1 MFAVHRKDTNKRA
14 RNTKLASVFFIE
26 HVEFTAANR
35 HTIQSRLA
43 IHIKESKKRR
53 MPEKLCLLQQ
63 KTETIFARRPI
74 FIIFALVLALY
85 AWSTTKTS
93 LLKKKMENYI
103 VSARKYRPDTFESVV
118 AQKSLTT
125 TLKNAIHS
133 GKLAH
138 AYLFCGPRGVGK
150 TTCAR
155 IFAKT
160 INCTNPTGNGEPCNQ
175 CESCQSFNQQ
185 RSYSIYELDAA
196 SNNSVEDIR
205 SLNEQ
210 VRIPPQVGK
219 YKVYIID
226 EVHMLSQAAFNA
238 FLKTLEEPPAHAIFI
253 LATTEKH
260 KIIPTILSRCQIYD
274 FSRIEAADIIA
285 HLKGIAEKEKI
296 NYEYEALRII
306 AQKSDGCMRDALSLF
321 DQMASF
327 TQSDL
332 TYAKVIESLNVL
344 DYEYYFRLTDFILE
358 KKTAQCLLLFNS
370 ILNKGFEGNIFIEGA
385 ASHFRDLLVNSDDA
399 TGELFEGSPELRA
412 RYAEQARRCT
422 PKMLFNA
429 IRLCSNCSLNYRTS
443 RNKRLQVELTLIELS
458 QMSDNDNDDGGGR
471 RPKILKPIFNKIAQD
486 TPQAQAVKA
495 AQPEPATQHT
505 QRSAVT
511 GSTTQQVAAIATT
524 QQSTPQ
530 PTTPTPAQAVQQGRP
545 AELRT
550 RNEGGGSLGKMFRK
564 SRTVIEAAPQS
575 EPIPVV
581 EAPKAEET
589 KPAITP
595 APSTVTIT
603 DATIAQ
609 AWTSFALLLP
619 ENERALADRM
629 KIMSPKVEEKD
640 CFVISVDNQ
649 MAADLF
655 TSEGK
660 RICEGMAPFLGNT
673 VMKMRIVVNKVV
685 VERHVSDKSKQ
696 YAILVEKNPL
706 VERLRQELNLEI
718 AR

>member
-1 MFAVHRKDTNKRA
+1 MPEA
-14 RNTKLASVFFIE
+14 RERMGNNTI
-26 HVEFTAANR
+26 
-35 HTIQSRLA
+35 IY
-43 IHIKESKKRR
+43 IKE
-53 MPEKLCLLQQ
+53 
-63 KTETIFARRPI
+63 
-74 FIIFALVLALY
+74 
-85 AWSTTKTS
+85 
-93 LLKKKMENYI
+93 MENYI

-160 INCTNPTGNGEPCNQ
+160 INCTNPTASGEPCNE

-274 FSRIEAADIIA
+274 FSRIEAGDIIA
-285 HLKGIAEKEKI
+285 HLQSIAQKEGI
-296 NYEYEALRII
+296 NSDYEALRII

-327 TQSDL
+327 TQGDL
-332 TYAKVIESLNVL
+332 TYSKVIESLNVL

-358 KKTAQCLLLFNS
+358 KKTSQCLLLFNE

-385 ASHFRDLLVNSDDA
+385 ASHFRDLLVNSDEA
-399 TGELFEGSPELRA
+399 TLQLFEGSNELRN

-429 IRLCSNCSLNYRTS
+429 IRLCNNCSQNYRTS

-458 QMSDNDNDDGGGR
+458 QMSDSDSDESGGR
-471 RPKILKPIFNKIAQD
+471 RPKTLKPIFNKVEQNAQQTAAKAT
-486 TPQAQAVKA
+486 TPQATRQEPTAPAQQASTRPEAPKA
-495 AQPEPATQHT
+495 QATP
-505 QRSAVT
+505 V
-511 GSTTQQVAAIATT
+511 TQQNT
-524 QQSTPQ
+524 QP
-530 PTTPTPAQAVQQGRP
+530 VLQGRP

-550 RNEGGGSLGKMFRK
+550 TASSGNNMGRMFQRSRSTMGSTPQPGTTAQGTTAPATDEQRRNATG
-564 SRTVIEAAPQS
+564 TAASTPQ
-575 EPIPVV
+575 
-581 EAPKAEET
+581 A
-589 KPAITP
+589 
-595 APSTVTIT
+595 TVT
-603 DATIAQ
+603 DEMLGQ
-609 AWTSFALLLP
+609 AWTAFALRLP

-629 KIMSPKVEEKD
+629 KIMTPKVEDKYT
-640 CFVISVDNQ
+640 FTISVDNQ
-649 MAADLF
+649 MAAELF
-655 TSEGK
+655 ESEEK
-660 RICEGMAPFLGNT
+660 RIIEGISQFLNGT
-673 VMKMRIVVNKVV
+673 RMKMRVIVNKVV
-685 VERHVSDKSKQ
+685 VERHTSDKGKQ
-696 YAILVEKNPL
+696 FAILVEKNPL
-706 VERLRQELNLEI
+706 IDKLRKELNLEV

>member
-1 MFAVHRKDTNKRA
+1 
-14 RNTKLASVFFIE
+14 
-26 HVEFTAANR
+26 
-35 HTIQSRLA
+35 
-43 IHIKESKKRR
+43 
-53 MPEKLCLLQQ
+53 
-63 KTETIFARRPI
+63 
-74 FIIFALVLALY
+74 
-85 AWSTTKTS
+85 
-93 LLKKKMENYI
+93 MENYI

-133 GKLAH
+133 GRLAH
-138 AYLFCGPRGVGK
+138 AFLFCGPRGVGK

-160 INCTNPTGNGEPCNQ
+160 INCTNPTANGEPCNQ

-196 SNNSVEDIR
+196 SNNSVDDIR

-285 HLKGIAEKEKI
+285 HLKGIANNEGI
-296 NYEYEALRII
+296 NCEDEALRII

-327 TQSDL
+327 TQGDL
-332 TYAKVIESLNVL
+332 TYTKVIESLNVL
-344 DYEYYFRLTDFILE
+344 DYEYYFRLTDFIIE
-358 KKTAQCLLLFNS
+358 KKVSQCLLLFNEV
-370 ILNKGFEGNIFIEGA
+370 LNKGFEGNIFIEGA
-385 ASHFRDLLVNSDDA
+385 ASHFRDLLVNSDEA
-399 TGELFEGSPELRA
+399 TAELFDGSADLRS
-412 RYAEQARRCT
+412 RYIEQARRCT

-458 QMSDNDNDDGGGR
+458 QMNDGDSDDGGGR
-471 RPKILKPIFNKIAQD
+471 RPKMLKPIFNNITKETQQGPVTTVVQTPVKQQPTQDRNSTPVAPQQPSSTTPVNKAETD
-486 TPQAQAVKA
+486 TPAK
-495 AQPEPATQHT
+495 PP
-505 QRSAVT
+505 
-511 GSTTQQVAAIATT
+511 I
-524 QQSTPQ
+524 
-530 PTTPTPAQAVQQGRP
+530 QGRP

-550 RNEGGGSLGKMFRK
+550 RSESGGGLGRMFKK
-564 SRTVIEAAPQS
+564 SRTVIGAEEEPKVHQAETAVIKETETVVAQQAPQ
-575 EPIPVV
+575 
-581 EAPKAEET
+581 AAN
-589 KPAITP
+589 
-595 APSTVTIT
+595 STGIT
-603 DATIAQ
+603 DATLSQ
-609 AWTSFALLLP
+609 AWTSYALTLP
-619 ENERALADRM
+619 EKERALADRM
-629 KIMSPKVEEKD
+629 KIMVPKVENKE
-640 CFVISVDNQ
+640 CFIISVDNQ

-655 TSEGK
+655 ELEGK
-660 RICEGMAPFLGNT
+660 RICEGMSPFLGNT
-673 VMKMRIVVNKVV
+673 IMKMKVVVNKVV
-685 VERHVSDKSKQ
+685 VERHTSDKSKQ

-706 VERLRQELNLEI
+706 VEKLRKELNLEV

>member
-1 MFAVHRKDTNKRA
+1 
-14 RNTKLASVFFIE
+14 
-26 HVEFTAANR
+26 
-35 HTIQSRLA
+35 
-43 IHIKESKKRR
+43 
-53 MPEKLCLLQQ
+53 
-63 KTETIFARRPI
+63 
-74 FIIFALVLALY
+74 
-85 AWSTTKTS
+85 
-93 LLKKKMENYI
+93 MENYI

-160 INCTNPTGNGEPCNQ
+160 INCTNPTVNGEPCNQ

-274 FSRIEAADIIA
+274 FSRIEAGDIIA
-285 HLKGIAEKEKI
+285 HLKSIADKEGI
-296 NYEYEALRII
+296 NCDFEALRII

-327 TQSDL
+327 TQGDL
-332 TYAKVIESLNVL
+332 TYTKVIESLNVL
-344 DYEYYFRLTDFILE
+344 DYEYYFRLTDFIIE
-358 KKTAQCLLLFNS
+358 KKTAQCLLLFNDV
-370 ILNKGFEGNIFIEGA
+370 LNKGFEGNIFIEGA
-385 ASHFRDLLVNSDDA
+385 ASHFRDLLVNSEEA
-399 TGELFEGSPELRA
+399 TAELFEGSTELRN
-412 RYAEQARRCT
+412 RYVEQARRCT

-458 QMSDNDNDDGGGR
+458 QMSDSDNEDGGGR
-471 RPKILKPIFNKIAQD
+471 RPKMLKPIFNKIAQEVTQTTATAQATTTAQVAEPRNTPRQQATSPASPVIQAT
-486 TPQAQAVKA
+486 TPQ
-495 AQPEPATQHT
+495 
-505 QRSAVT
+505 
-511 GSTTQQVAAIATT
+511 TTA
-524 QQSTPQ
+524 
-530 PTTPTPAQAVQQGRP
+530 TPAPAIQGRP
-545 AELRT
+545 AELRA
-550 RNEGGGSLGKMFRK
+550 RKENGGTLGKMFQR
-564 SRTVIEAAPQS
+564 SRTVIESAAPAS
-575 EPIPVV
+575 ATESTPVTQTL
-581 EAPKAEET
+581 KTEET
-589 KPAITP
+589 KTAATP
-595 APSTVTIT
+595 SIEKREIT
-603 DATIAQ
+603 DSILTQ

-629 KIMSPKVEEKD
+629 KIMVPKVDNQES
-640 CFVISVDNQ
+640 FTISVDNQ

-655 TSEGK
+655 AREEK
-660 RICEGMAPFLGNT
+660 RICEGIRSHLGNST
-673 VMKMRIVVNKVV
+673 MKMNIVVNKVV

-706 VERLRQELNLEI
+706 VEKLRKELNLEV